1 MVRKNGRQVLSHGD
15 GIALG
20 LFAQATN
27 LLAVDE
33 PVVAGAF
40 DEGRI
45 VFGLDRK
52 QAIGA
57 HHQVVDVASAVR
69 HEKGIDWREIMAKHL
84 RERSGTSK
92 SRITERA

>member
-1 MVRKNGRQVLSHGD
+1 MGFFNREPAVPIDENKQGSDEWEAVSLVHKNGRQVLSHGD

-20 LFAQATN
+20 LFARATN

-45 VFGLDRK
+45 VFGLECK

-69 HEKGIDWREIMAKHL
+69 H
-84 RERSGTSK
+84 
-92 SRITERA
+92 

>member
-1 MVRKNGRQVLSHGD
+1 MVPKNGRQVLSHGD

-33 PVVAGAF
+33 PVVAGTF

-45 VFGLDRK
+45 VFALDRK

-69 HEKGIDWREIMAKHL
+69 H
-84 RERSGTSK
+84 
-92 SRITERA
+92 